1 MTRLPQGATLFL
13 VMHAQLNPFGY
24 FCYFLHNMASAKSK
38 LKYLLLLFK
47 KLLIPSEIIHGAE
60 NEDEERVAERQKN
73 FRKFCS
79 GLFFHTFKLYTK
91 SLLIF
96 VFFFFWVT
104 F

>member
-1 MTRLPQGATLFL
+1 
-13 VMHAQLNPFGY
+13 
-24 FCYFLHNMASAKSK
+24 MASAKSK

-96 VFFFFWVT
+96 VFFFFGLL
-104 F
+104 FKSDIHIFNMYNSIF